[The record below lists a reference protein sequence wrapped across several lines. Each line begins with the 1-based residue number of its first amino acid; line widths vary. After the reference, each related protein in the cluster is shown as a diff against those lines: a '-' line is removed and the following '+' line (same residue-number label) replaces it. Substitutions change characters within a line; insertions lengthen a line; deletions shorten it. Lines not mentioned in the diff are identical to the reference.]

1 MQGKLIAIVG
11 AGPGVSAGVARKF
24 GTEGFTVVLIARDPE
39 SLAER
44 VSELKA
50 VGVQAHPLVADVTD
64 PESLAAA
71 FATVES
77 EFGTPDVLHYNAGAI
92 TIGTPMEVAA
102 SEVSRDFT
110 VNVLGALEC
119 AQLVGPAMRKR
130 GSGTL
135 LFTGGM
141 LGVNPVAS
149 RVSAAIGKAG
159 LRNLVFALADELT
172 PDGVT
177 VGTVTIG
184 GVVKAGTFFDP
195 DAIAD
200 SFWDLHTG
208 AATGE
213 VQFVES

>member
-1 MQGKLIAIVG
+1 MQKKLIAIVG
-11 AGPGVSAGVARKF
+11 AGPGVSAGVARRF
-24 GTEGFTVVLIARDPE
+24 GAEGFAVVLLARSAEALD
-39 SLAER
+39 ER
-44 VSELKA
+44 VSELRA
-50 VGVQAHPLVADVTD
+50 AGIEAHSLVADVTD
-64 PESLAAA
+64 PESLRRA
-71 FATVES
+71 FATLES
-77 EFGTPDVLHYNAGAI
+77 EYGTPDVLHYNAGAI
-92 TIGTPMEVAA
+92 TVGTPLEVAA
-102 SEVSRDFT
+102 DDVSHDFA

-119 AQLVGPAMRKR
+119 AQLVAPAMRER

-159 LRNLVFALADELT
+159 LRNLVFTLADELAGT
-172 PDGVT
+172 GVT

-195 DAIAD
+195 DAIAG

>member
-1 MQGKLIAIVG
+1 MQKKLIAIVG
-11 AGPGVSAGVARKF
+11 AGPGVSAGVARRF
-24 GTEGFTVVLIARDPE
+24 GAEGFAVVLLARSAEALD
-39 SLAER
+39 ER
-44 VSELKA
+44 VSELRA
-50 VGVQAHPLVADVTD
+50 AGIEAHSLVADVTD
-64 PESLAAA
+64 PESLRRA
-71 FATVES
+71 FATLES
-77 EFGTPDVLHYNAGAI
+77 EYGTPDVLHYNAGAI
-92 TIGTPMEVAA
+92 TVGTPLEVTA
-102 SEVSRDFT
+102 SDVTHDFA
-110 VNVLGALEC
+110 VNVVGALEC
-119 AQLVGPAMRKR
+119 AQLVAPAMRER

-159 LRNLVFALADELT
+159 LRNLVFTLADELAGT
-172 PDGVT
+172 GVT

-195 DAIAD
+195 DAIAG